1 MTAQEYMAE
10 QTARMGAIIAHYVAT
25 THPDKLQWQPHV
37 EGSAA
42 TRSTLEQVGEC
53 VVVNRYFSA
62 LLRGEDVQVPAGGW
76 SGPEFAD
83 SHDAQTQIIASA
95 AELAEAIRALD
106 DNALNQIFQ
115 LRRGPTSG
123 KNLMIMAYRNMAY
136 HGGQINLIQLLTG
149 DAEWHMPPAWY

>member
-10 QTARMGAIIAHYVAT
+10 QTARMGQIIAHYVAT
-25 THPDKLQWQPHV
+25 THPDKLNWQPQM
-37 EGSAA
+37 EGSAP
-42 TRSTLEQVGEC
+42 TRSVLEQVGEC
-53 VVVNRYFSA
+53 VVVNRHFAA

-76 SGPEFAD
+76 IGPDFAD
-83 SHDAQTQIIASA
+83 SQDAQNQVIASA
-95 AELAEAIRALD
+95 TQLAEVIRALD
-106 DNALNQIFQ
+106 EEALNRAFQ
-115 LRRGPTSG
+115 LRRGPTTG